1 MERGEGEIRW
11 REGRARWVE
20 KARKPKKTGSVCV
33 GVCGGEEKSS
43 GGCFVITYQQTPT
56 DVYRRA
62 NRRAHR
68 GRRRWR
74 VVVFRAFS
82 GEAKDSVIPPPF
94 FLLLKRAKL
103 YQ

>member
-74 VVVFRAFS
+74 VVVFRAF
-82 GEAKDSVIPPPF
+82 
-94 FLLLKRAKL
+94 FLFS
-103 YQ
+103 